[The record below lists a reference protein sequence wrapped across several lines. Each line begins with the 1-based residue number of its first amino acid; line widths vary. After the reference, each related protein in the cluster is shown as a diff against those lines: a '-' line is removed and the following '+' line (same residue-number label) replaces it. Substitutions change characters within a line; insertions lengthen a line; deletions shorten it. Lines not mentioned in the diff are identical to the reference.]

1 MTILLHAALL
11 VKPWFV
17 CVAFE
22 CVSLALL
29 AWPQDSNATLVNQPC
44 TVKVLLVLKH
54 SLAQAQA
61 SSLHHRIVCVKSVN
75 LFSTHSSVVAVRS
88 SGVFDTSVAARAG
101 EHEGRV

>member
-1 MTILLHAALL
+1 MASRLKCDVGKPILYCQGAA
-11 VKPWFV
+11 
-17 CVAFE
+17 
-22 CVSLALL
+22 
-29 AWPQDSNATLVNQPC
+29 
-44 TVKVLLVLKH
+44 LVLKH

>member
-1 MTILLHAALL
+1 MR
-11 VKPWFV
+11 KP
-17 CVAFE
+17 C
-22 CVSLALL
+22 LRGLKT
-29 AWPQDSNATLVNQPC
+29 QNATLVNQSC

-54 SLAQAQA
+54 SLAQAQEG
-61 SSLHHRIVCVKSVN
+61 SLHHRIVCVKSVN

>member
-11 VKPWFV
+11 VKTWFV

-22 CVSLALL
+22 CVSLACVASRLKCDVGKPTQYCQG
-29 AWPQDSNATLVNQPC
+29 AALVRKQG
-44 TVKVLLVLKH
+44 
-54 SLAQAQA
+54 LAQAQEG
-61 SSLHHRIVCVKSVN
+61 SLHHRIVCVKSVV
-75 LFSTHSSVVAVRS
+75 LFSTHSSVMAVRS